1 MNQSRRASL
10 ISGSVRLTLL
20 ADYPISVV
28 LEPPSWHSLS
38 RGYAGSMAKRRISES
53 DGMAALR
60 AVQGGSA
67 ERLQLATAVR
77 FLLEELAA
85 LAPGNSVEV
94 RVPPFGAT
102 QCVAGPRHTRGTP
115 PNVIETDPATWVALA
130 TGALGW
136 DEAIAAASVRASGTR
151 ANLDGLLPLLRAP
164 R

>member
-1 MNQSRRASL
+1 
-10 ISGSVRLTLL
+10 
-20 ADYPISVV
+20 
-28 LEPPSWHSLS
+28 
-38 RGYAGSMAKRRISES
+38 MAKRRISES
-53 DGMAALR
+53 DGIAALR
-60 AVQGGSA
+60 AVQGGST
-67 ERLQLATAVR
+67 ERQQLATAVR

-115 PNVIETDPATWVALA
+115 PNVIETDPVTWVALA

-136 DEAIAAASVRASGTR
+136 DDAVSAARISASGTR
-151 ANLDGLLPLLRAP
+151 ANLDGLLPLLRTP